1 MKKVSF
7 ELIIPGIIV
16 ACIGL
21 LIAKLVSGIY
31 FFYVCYAILQMIALA
46 AAWNILGGYTG
57 YVNFGIGGFFAAGAY
72 TSIVL
77 LKYYE
82 VNFLVAILAAG
93 TVSGILGL
101 LIGYLSIRVRG
112 IYFSISTIAV
122 STILQMVVLNTPFLG
137 GAKGFKIIRPPAFPP
152 FSNYIEFLF
161 LLILLISFFAV
172 AVSRLI
178 EKSWI
183 GRSFLAIKD
192 SEQAAETSGVATLK
206 LKILATVVS
215 CALMGIAGAPYPYF
229 ITLLEPYSAMGLTL
243 GTYAFAAVFVG
254 GRGCWF
260 GPIIGA
266 VLLGGLQQ
274 SVTVMISSEWNIL
287 VVGLVIIAFVLLAPN
302 GVVGLLKGRK
312 KPVLLKKKDR
322 V

>member
-1 MKKVSF
+1 MKKVLHQ
-7 ELIIPGIIV
+7 LILPGILV
-16 ACIGL
+16 ALLGL
-21 LIAKLVSGIY
+21 GIIKVVPGIY
-31 FFYVCYAILQMIALA
+31 FYYIAYSILQMIALA

-57 YVNFGIGGFFAAGAY
+57 YVNFGVGGFFAAGAY

-77 LKYYE
+77 LKYFE

-93 TVSGILGL
+93 AVAAVLGL

-122 STILQMVVLNTPFLG
+122 STIIQMVILNTPYLG
-137 GAKGFKIIRPPAFPP
+137 GAKGFKIIRPPAMPP
-152 FSNYIEFLF
+152 FSNYIQFLF
-161 LLILLISFFAV
+161 LLILVISFFAV
-172 AVSRLI
+172 AVSRFI

-192 SEQAAETSGVATLK
+192 YEQAAETSGVPTLR

-229 ITLLEPYSAMGLTL
+229 ITLLEPYSAMAMTIS
-243 GTYAFAAVFVG
+243 TYTVAAVFVG
-254 GRGCWF
+254 GKGCWF

-287 VVGLVIIAFVLLAPN
+287 VVGAVIIAFVLLAPN
-302 GVVGLLKGRK
+302 GIAGMLQGIKR
-312 KPVLLKKKDR
+312 PVLIRKKDR
-322 V
+322 G